1 MGSIVFAEWVVMR
14 KRSLLLCLVAFLA
27 QSCNQIAEPEFRELE
42 NFQVKKLGFDQVTIG
57 LGMTFHNPNNFSVT
71 VKETGADV
79 YIDSV
84 FLGKFSQDTA
94 VAVSQKADFT
104 IPLSGS
110 IPLTTFLKMDMK
122 NIDKREVL
130 IRADGSTK
138 LGKAGIFIS
147 KDIQYRGR
155 HRLSDVKLK

>member
-1 MGSIVFAEWVVMR
+1 M
-14 KRSLLLCLVAFLA
+14 KRGHFLLGLLA
-27 QSCNQIAEPEFRELE
+27 ALALSCNQIAEPEFRELE
-42 NFQVKKLGFDQVTIG
+42 NFQVKKLGFDQVSIG
-57 LGMTFHNPNNFSVT
+57 LGMTFYNPNNFSVT

-79 YIDSV
+79 YVDSV

-110 IPLTTFLKMDMK
+110 IPLTTFLKMDLK
-122 NIDKREVL
+122 DIGNREVL

-147 KDIQYRGR
+147 KDIQYSGR